1 MELHPSHISRDVCA
15 LPLLGS
21 IQVNSST
28 RCLRLFSRS
37 YFILRTK
44 ETSDPDPKIVTLLLH
59 IWPLMIFIALADLV
73 ILAIAAGLL
82 GIHIFTAFPIV
93 FVFNFLVLRYFCRD
107 LPSGETPDPEAGA
120 EQRKEKTEESQH
132 FIALAA
138 LSTIW
143 LPCVVGKYAAY
154 ILP

>member
-1 MELHPSHISRDVCA
+1 M
-15 LPLLGS
+15 
-21 IQVNSST
+21 NSST
-28 RCLRLFSRS
+28 KCLKLFSRS

-44 ETSDPDPKIVTLLLH
+44 ETSDPDPKIVTALLH

-82 GIHIFTAFPIV
+82 GEHIFTAFPII
-93 FVFNFLVLRYFCRD
+93 FVFNFLVLRYFCRE
-107 LPSGETPDPEAGA
+107 LPSGDTPDPEAAA
-120 EQRKEKTEESQH
+120 EHEEKTEESQH

-143 LPCVVGKYAAY
+143 LPCVVGKYATY
-154 ILP
+154 ILLLTK

>member
-1 MELHPSHISRDVCA
+1 M
-15 LPLLGS
+15 
-21 IQVNSST
+21 
-28 RCLRLFSRS
+28 
-37 YFILRTK
+37 RTK

-82 GIHIFTAFPIV
+82 GMHIFTAFPII

-120 EQRKEKTEESQH
+120 EQRKEESQH

-143 LPCVVGKYAAY
+143 LPCVVGILLYFAAN
-154 ILP
+154 